1 MAEEKKRKTYN
12 QHKNEYT
19 QEYIRQNYDQLSI
32 RLPKDGEIT
41 RAKIAEAAASI
52 GMSTNAFIVDAVRE
66 KMASQ
71 TTLQA
76 RVVVGGNCAVCGK
89 PLTKGIFLCD
99 ECQKKAKD

>member
-32 RLPKDGEIT
+32 RLPKEGEIT
-41 RAKIAEAAASI
+41 RGKIAEAAASI

-66 KMASQ
+66 RIQSLQ
-71 TTLQA
+71 TSSDML
-76 RVVVGGNCAVCGK
+76 K
-89 PLTKGIFLCD
+89 
-99 ECQKKAKD
+99 